1 MKFKFYV
8 FFLFLNFSFAMAQI
22 VTPEPSAIDSSFIYG
37 EDEYVKSDSDLKK
50 IPVTNEVVFPKKFAE
65 NFQSKYKSE
74 EFDYTTIKPRES
86 LWEKMKKKI
95 AEIMRAIFGEVDPL
109 KTSNYAEIILRFFA
123 IIIIGL
129 VIYFLLK
136 FLLGKDGNY
145 FFGKKNKKLNIA
157 EQDLEENIHEINFP
171 NSINDFERKKDY
183 RSAIRYQFLFVLKKL
198 SDKKLLE
205 WNPEKTNKDY
215 LAELKDKNHKS
226 NFKELVYI
234 FNNVWYGEFEVD
246 EKSYNRFKE
255 KFDRFQF

>member
-1 MKFKFYV
+1 
-8 FFLFLNFSFAMAQI
+8 MAQI
-22 VTPEPSAIDSSFIYG
+22 VTPEPSAIDSSFING
-37 EDEYVKSDSDLKK
+37 EDEYVTSDSGVKT
-50 IPVTNEVVFPKKFAE
+50 IPITNEVVFPKKFAE
-65 NFQSKYKSE
+65 KFQSKYKSE

-95 AEIMRAIFGEVDPL
+95 AEIMRSIFGEVDPL
-109 KTSNYAEIILRFFA
+109 KTGNYAEIILRFFA

-145 FFGKKNKKLNIA
+145 FFGKKNKKMNIA
-157 EQDLEENIHEINFP
+157 DQDLKENIHEINFP
-171 NSINDFERKKDY
+171 NSINDFELKKDY

-215 LAELKDKNHKS
+215 LAELKDKNQKS
-226 NFKELVYI
+226 EFKELVYI
-234 FNNVWYGEFEVD
+234 FNNIWYGEFEVD

-255 KFDRFQF
+255 KFNQFQF

>member
-8 FFLFLNFSFAMAQI
+8 FFLFLNFTFAMAQI

-37 EDEYVKSDSDLKK
+37 EDEYISSDSGLKT
-50 IPVTNEVVFPKKFAE
+50 IPITNEVVFPKKFAE
-65 NFQSKYKSE
+65 KFQSKYKSE

-86 LWEKMKKKI
+86 LWEKMKKRI
-95 AEIMRAIFGEVDPL
+95 AEIMRSIFGEVDPL

-145 FFGKKNKKLNIA
+145 FFGKKNKKLNVA
-157 EQDLEENIHEINFP
+157 DQDLKENIHEINFP
-171 NSINDFERKKDY
+171 NSINEFERKKDY

-215 LAELKDKNHKS
+215 LAELKNKNQKS

-246 EKSYNRFKE
+246 EKSYSRFKE
-255 KFDRFQF
+255 KFNRFQF

>member
-50 IPVTNEVVFPKKFAE
+50 IPVSNEVVFPKKFAE

-215 LAELKDKNHKS
+215 LAELKDKNQKS
-226 NFKELVYI
+226 EFKELVYI
-234 FNNVWYGEFEVD
+234 FNNIWYGEFEVD

-255 KFDRFQF
+255 KFNQFQF

>member
-1 MKFKFYV
+1 
-8 FFLFLNFSFAMAQI
+8 MAQI

>member
-1 MKFKFYV
+1 
-8 FFLFLNFSFAMAQI
+8 MAQI

-50 IPVTNEVVFPKKFAE
+50 IPVSNEVVFPKKFAE

-215 LAELKDKNHKS
+215 LAELKDKNQKS
-226 NFKELVYI
+226 EFKELVYI
-234 FNNVWYGEFEVD
+234 FNNIWYGEFEVD

-255 KFDRFQF
+255 KFNQFQF